1 MSEHASSHELEIP
14 VLSEVVVPGRSVEET
29 PAPVM
34 PASAQAEIIYQQI
47 AERLISTA
55 DALLDDMERALA
67 VMVEEELRRA
77 QASAL
82 ADARHA
88 LRTRM
93 RAEMETRLT
102 TFIQDALRST
112 DGK

>member
-1 MSEHASSHELEIP
+1 MSEHAHGHDTEIP
-14 VLSEVVVPGRSVEET
+14 VLSEVVVPGRPVDET
-29 PAPVM
+29 PAPVL
-34 PASAQAEIIYQQI
+34 PASAQAEVIYQQL

-55 DALLDDMERALA
+55 DALLDDMERELA
-67 VMVEEELRRA
+67 VMVEEEFRRA
-77 QASAL
+77 QTSAL

-93 RAEMETRLT
+93 RAELETRLT
-102 TFIQDALRST
+102 TFIQDALRPT